1 MKIPFVDLVAQ
12 YQTIKTDIDKAI
24 ESVITQ
30 SAFIGGSFVQQFEKE
45 FSAWLPAK
53 HTISC
58 ANGTD
63 SLEIILKAWN
73 IGKGD
78 EVIVPAMTWISTAE
92 AVSNVGATP
101 VFADVDS
108 VFYTILPEEIKAK
121 ITSRTKAI
129 IPVHL
134 YGQCADMPAIM
145 DLAKQHGLKV
155 LEDCAQSHGAE
166 INGIRAGLW
175 GDAASFS
182 FYPGKNLG
190 AYGDAGCITTNDDA
204 VAEVSKIIANH
215 GQKGKHNHLMVGRN
229 SRLDGMQAAILSA
242 KLPNLDQWNARRNE
256 IGNYYNSKINSDK
269 YRLPKIREN
278 CKHVF
283 HIYSIG
289 CHHRQHV
296 INELNIA
303 GIATAVHYP
312 AELPATPVYQTSE
325 IFNNSKIIAA
335 CNLSIPMYP
344 EMNKEQMD
352 YVISILNKI

>member
-1 MKIPFVDLVAQ
+1 MKVPFVDLVAQ
-12 YQTIKTDIDKAI
+12 YQTIKKDIDQAMN
-24 ESVITQ
+24 SVIEQ
-30 SAFIGGSFVQQFEKE
+30 SAFIGGSFVQKFEKD

-101 VFADVDS
+101 IFADVDS
-108 VFYTILPEEIKAK
+108 VYYTILPEEITAK

-134 YGQCADMPAIM
+134 YGQCANMPEIM
-145 DLAKQHGLKV
+145 KIAKQHNLKV

-166 INGIRAGLW
+166 IDGIRAGLW

-190 AYGDAGCITTNDDA
+190 AYGDAGCITTNEDA
-204 VAEVSKIIANH
+204 VAEVCKIIANH
-215 GQKGKHNHLMVGRN
+215 GQKGKHNHLMMGRN
-229 SRLDGMQAAILSA
+229 SRLDGIQAAILSA
-242 KLPNLDQWNARRNE
+242 KLPYLNQWNNRRNE
-256 IGNYYNSKINSDK
+256 IGNYFNSKIDSVK
-269 YRLPKIREN
+269 YQLPTIREN
-278 CKHVF
+278 GKHVF

-289 CHHRQHV
+289 CLDRMRV
-296 INELNIA
+296 INELSNA
-303 GIATAVHYP
+303 GIASAVHYP
-312 AELPATPVYQTSE
+312 TELPATPVYNTTE
-325 IFNNSKIIAA
+325 IFKNSKNIAA
-335 CNLSIPMYP
+335 HNLSIPMYP
-344 EMNKEQMD
+344 EMNTEQLD
-352 YVISILNKI
+352 YIINILNRI